1 MVVLFIKYKFTYF
14 KNLCATMTNA
24 FGWCINLKKRRRKL
38 FLKITAYEGVLSRF
52 VGHHRSIYSIC
63 LLILNYTCDWG
74 GGYWVL
80 RGWSVGS
87 LFFSATRDGAPTVVP
102 NCLNPPRSECHYFFQ
117 SVSVSGYFMRL
128 DSKVCQTVAGISIM
142 SQFHEFL
149 NLIFGGFLQFGPWR
163 WWH

>member
-1 MVVLFIKYKFTYF
+1 
-14 KNLCATMTNA
+14 MTNA

-87 LFFSATRDGAPTVVP
+87 LFFSATRDGRSPYSGSKLLKSAKIRMSLFFSIGFRFRLFHAP
-102 NCLNPPRSECHYFFQ
+102 
-117 SVSVSGYFMRL
+117 
-128 DSKVCQTVAGISIM
+128 
-142 SQFHEFL
+142 
-149 NLIFGGFLQFGPWR
+149 
-163 WWH
+163 